1 MTLTTQSGSESQ
13 DRRVLSANDS
23 HPFEESA
30 TMPSSRINRALQQAL
45 SAPDSAQ
52 NLARFIATF
61 QRQHPFLLNV
71 ENGDLESQ
79 LNALL
84 TDYVRL
90 LPVLLV
96 ELDQA
101 CENNHCATA
110 SRQLLAIL
118 DQFFAAIEPAR
129 FDYGLVGVLD
139 KVYFGHRLVEEL
151 HDRLQLTGGRPM
163 LSWDTNLANLL
174 MHTLIGDGYANRL
187 DLTAQEI
194 IADLAVQHRGGEAD
208 PSRSVEADWPCL
220 VKEHGLSLLL
230 S

>member
-1 MTLTTQSGSESQ
+1 MTLTTQPGPKRQ

-45 SAPDSAQ
+45 SAPASAQ

-61 QRQHPFLLNV
+61 QRKHPFLLNV
-71 ENGDLESQ
+71 EKGELDAQ

-84 TDYVRL
+84 TDYVQL

-101 CENNHCATA
+101 CEHNHCAPA

-151 HDRLQLTGGRPM
+151 HDRLKLSSGRPL

-194 IADLAVQHRGGEAD
+194 IADL
-208 PSRSVEADWPCL
+208 PVEHDHSDTAQPQPAAADWPCL
-220 VKEHGLSLLL
+220 VKEHGMSLLL